1 MNFVHYQITFLF
13 HSGVPSLQRR
23 SASASVRVSKDP
35 LPGSF
40 ENIFWNIG
48 PNHTRTSIESC
59 IDRHMCVGAFATCS
73 FSAVPSTC
81 SYWRLQLWWILL
93 KLNLHIH
100 FEIRCWVSKGKTAF
114 SVQVCHV
121 FICHICWAIRC
132 GWCHSQSHR
141 TFASVSPNNFCS
153 TFHSVGTNVPGCGA
167 HTQLL
172 HAQLS
177 QHLPQAGS
185 CCGRSGYMCYVVI
198 CDLQPLMVM
207 ISVRPLRPFLLLLLL
222 FFLIAGL
229 VSINSKDINDTK
241 RAWLVSRAIAWNTE
255 IIIILC
261 EKGEHSLERASIMV
275 AR

>member
-59 IDRHMCVGAFATCS
+59 IDRHMCVGGFAKCS
-73 FSAVPSTC
+73 FSAVSQVQLIRLWDLWVSSTC
-81 SYWRLQLWWILL
+81 TYSRLQLWWILL

-114 SVQVCHV
+114 SVQVRHV

-132 GWCHSQSHR
+132 GWCHSQSRR
-141 TFASVSPNNFCS
+141 TFASVFPNVFFRS
-153 TFHSVGTNVPGCGA
+153 TFHSGGTNVPGCGA

-185 CCGRSGYMCYVVI
+185 CCGRSGYMCYVVS
-198 CDLQPLMVM
+198 V
-207 ISVRPLRPFLLLLLL
+207 IS
-222 FFLIAGL
+222 
-229 VSINSKDINDTK
+229 S
-241 RAWLVSRAIAWNTE
+241 
-255 IIIILC
+255 
-261 EKGEHSLERASIMV
+261 H
-275 AR
+275 